1 MCVFAVIYF
10 SIFLFQNRIENLNGL
25 SFLVNLRFLMAACN
39 NIQNIRGISDLQCLN
54 FVDLSHNNISD
65 TSKQCLKLLVLA
77 SVVAVPAVMT
87 LTDKI

>member
-1 MCVFAVIYF
+1 
-10 SIFLFQNRIENLNGL
+10 
-25 SFLVNLRFLMAACN
+25 MAACN